1 LYKKLIECILLLI
14 FFITIDLLIKNY
26 FSPFF
31 TIAILLILAFPIFKF
46 FCKRN
51 IFNINVNAIITIVI
65 VNLSIFVTIVYGS
78 SVIFINIKHI
88 VTVIFNRLSIKNIDK
103 QLTIANYFEIQ
114 DILEKSKNYVLN
126 ILNFSNVQKGAF
138 FTTDLVISYFVANVS
153 LYFILVDNC
162 AIVKCV
168 KSYISEK
175 KRLLIKKKFIE
186 IKKII
191 LIETLLVLSTTVQTI
206 LGFIILEINSGVF
219 LGILCGVLDILPY
232 VGTLLVFL
240 PLIIYNIYLKRY
252 IISIGLVFLY
262 ILLQVNRQIME
273 AKFMSINLKIH
284 PLLMLI
290 SLYIGSKIFGI
301 PGLIIGPIYLLIV
314 KEIII
319 S

>member
-1 LYKKLIECILLLI
+1 MYKKIIECFLLLI
-14 FFITIDLLIKNY
+14 FFIAIDLLIRNY

-31 TIAILLILAFPIFKF
+31 TIIILLLLALPIFKF
-46 FCKRN
+46 LCKHN
-51 IFNINVNAIITIVI
+51 VFNININAIITII
-65 VNLSIFVTIVYGS
+65 LINLSIFIIVVYGS
-78 SVIFINIKHI
+78 SVIFIKIKHI
-88 VTVIFNRLSIKNIDK
+88 VLIIFSNLSIENIDK
-103 QLTIANYFEIQ
+103 QFKIANYFQIE
-114 DILEKSKNYVLN
+114 DILEKSKSYILD
-126 ILNFSNVQKGAF
+126 ILNFNNMQKGAF

-168 KSYISEK
+168 KTYISEK
-175 KRLLIKKKFIE
+175 KLLLIKKKFRE

-206 LGFIILEINSGVF
+206 FGFIILEINSGIF

-232 VGTLLVFL
+232 VGTLIVFL
-240 PLIIYNIYLKRY
+240 PLVIYNVYLKKY
-252 IISIGLVFLY
+252 IIAIGLTFLY
-262 ILLQVNRQIME
+262 ILLQLNRQIME

-290 SLYIGSKIFGI
+290 SLYIGGKIFGL

>member
-1 LYKKLIECILLLI
+1 MYKKIIECFLLLI
-14 FFITIDLLIKNY
+14 FFIAIDLLIRNY

-31 TIAILLILAFPIFKF
+31 TIIILLLLALPIFKF
-46 FCKRN
+46 LCKYN
-51 IFNINVNAIITIVI
+51 IFNININAIITII
-65 VNLSIFVTIVYGS
+65 LINLIIFIIIVYGS
-78 SVIFINIKHI
+78 SVIFIKIKHI
-88 VTVIFNRLSIKNIDK
+88 VLIIFSNLSIGNIDK
-103 QLTIANYFEIQ
+103 QFKIANYFQIE
-114 DILEKSKNYVLN
+114 DILEKSKGYILD
-126 ILNFSNVQKGAF
+126 ILNFNNMQKGAF

-168 KSYISEK
+168 KTYISEK
-175 KRLLIKKKFIE
+175 KLLLIKKKFRE
-186 IKKII
+186 IKKIV

-206 LGFIILEINSGVF
+206 FGFIILEINSGIF

-232 VGTLLVFL
+232 VGTLIVFL
-240 PLIIYNIYLKRY
+240 PLVIYNIYLKKY
-252 IISIGLVFLY
+252 IIAIGLTFLY
-262 ILLQVNRQIME
+262 ILLQLNRQIME

-290 SLYIGSKIFGI
+290 SLYIGSKIFGL

>member
-14 FFITIDLLIKNY
+14 FFIAIDLLIKNY

-31 TIAILLILAFPIFKF
+31 TIAILLILAFPIFNF

-88 VTVIFNRLSIKNIDK
+88 VTVVFNRLSIKNIDK
-103 QLTIANYFEIQ
+103 QLAITNYFEIQ
-114 DILEKSKNYVLN
+114 DILEKSKNYILN

-191 LIETLLVLSTTVQTI
+191 FIETLLVLSTTVQTI

-219 LGILCGVLDILPY
+219 LGILCGVMDILPY
-232 VGTLLVFL
+232 VGTLMVFL
-240 PLIIYNIYLKRY
+240 PLIIYNIYLKKY

-290 SLYIGSKIFGI
+290 SLYVGSKIFGI